1 MASYALI
8 VARKTKMYQK
18 ILWFF
23 ICFLL
28 ISCSGIKKE
37 SPPFE
42 KGSDSESIFVNLEVR
57 KETLPNGLRVLIVE
71 NHNLPIFSYYTFFDV
86 GSRFEKKGQTG
97 ASHFLEHLMFKG
109 AKKYGP
115 GVFDTSIEGNGG
127 STNAYTTNDLT
138 VYHENMPTST
148 LEMVIDMEADRM
160 VNLTLDP
167 VTFESE
173 RQVVLEERKL
183 RYENSPQGKLY
194 LTMMKKVFK
203 DTPYEGSVIGEEMDL
218 LKLSRANVQE
228 YFKRYYSPNNAVI
241 VVVGDINP
249 SKTMSLIREKYGNL
263 PPSKD
268 LENEKSPLEK
278 PILYEHKGI
287 YPQEVNLHGN
297 SPDPIFIFAY
307 KGVKSG
313 TRESFI
319 LDMLSSILADGESSY
334 LSQLYVQNKKP
345 LLSSATVSN
354 YTLKQSGVFFL
365 QGTLL
370 KKTSLNEF
378 KKRYLKDTLNFCEEA
393 ITERSLQ
400 KTKNQY
406 YVSYYDELD
415 SNGGVAQLIGQREI
429 FYNDYKYYL
438 KELDTYNSIT
448 LSELKKAC
456 NEVFRSNKSIFIN
469 IWAGNKS
476 K

>member
-1 MASYALI
+1 MF
-8 VARKTKMYQK
+8 QK
-18 ILWFF
+18 ILCIF
-23 ICFLL
+23 ISFSF
-28 ISCSGIKKE
+28 ISCSGIQKK

-42 KGSDSESIFVNLEVR
+42 KDDTSESIFVNLDVQ
-57 KETLPNGLRVLIVE
+57 KVTLPNGLRVLLVE

-86 GSRFEKKGQTG
+86 GSRYEKDGQTG

-115 GVFDTSIEGNGG
+115 GIFDTTVEGNGG
-127 STNAYTTNDLT
+127 SSNAYTTNDLT
-138 VYHENMPTST
+138 VYHENMPAST
-148 LEMVIDMEADRM
+148 LEMIIDLEADRM
-160 VNLTLDP
+160 VNLSLDP

-203 DTPYEGSVIGEEMDL
+203 NTPYEGSVIGEESDL
-218 LKLSRANVQE
+218 LKLSRENVQE

-241 VVVGDINP
+241 VVVGDISS
-249 SKTMSLIREKYGNL
+249 SKTLSLIREKYGNL
-263 PPSKD
+263 APDKD
-268 LENEKSPLEK
+268 LEKEKQQLQKLE
-278 PILYEHKGI
+278 LYKHKAS
-287 YPQEVNLHGN
+287 YPQEVNLNGN
-297 SPDPIFIFAY
+297 SPDPMFIFAY
-307 KGVKSG
+307 RGVQSG
-313 TRESFI
+313 TRESFV

-334 LSQLYVQNKKP
+334 LNRLYVQNKKP
-345 LLSSATVSN
+345 ILSSVSVSN
-354 YTLKQSGVFFL
+354 QTLRQSGVFFT

-370 KKTSLNEF
+370 KKTNLDYF
-378 KKRYLKDTLNFCEEA
+378 KKRYLKDSLNFCEDS
-393 ITERSLQ
+393 IDDRSLQ

-415 SNGGVAQLIGQREI
+415 SNAGVAQLIGQREI
-429 FYNDYKYYL
+429 FYNDYKFYL
-438 KELDTYNSIT
+438 KELEIYNSIT

-456 NEVFRSNKSIFIN
+456 NDIFNSNKSIFLT

>member
-1 MASYALI
+1 MACF
-8 VARKTKMYQK
+8 
-18 ILWFF
+18 FF
-23 ICFLL
+23 IA
-28 ISCSGIKKE
+28 CSGFKKK
-37 SPPFE
+37 SPPF
-42 KGSDSESIFVNLEVR
+42 DDAPTSENIFVNLEVR
-57 KETLPNGLRVLIVE
+57 KEILPNGLRILIVE
-71 NHNLPIFSYYTFFDV
+71 NHHLPIYSYYTFFDV
-86 GSRFEKKGQTG
+86 GSRFEKDGQTG
-97 ASHFLEHLMFKG
+97 SSHFLEHLMFKG

-127 STNAYTTNDLT
+127 SSNAYTTNDLT

-148 LEMVIDMEADRM
+148 LDMIIDMEADRM

-183 RYENSPQGKLY
+183 RYENSPQGKIY

-203 DTPYEGSVIGEEMDL
+203 NTPYEGSVIGEESDL
-218 LKLSRANVQE
+218 VKLSRENVQE
-228 YFKRYYSPNNAVI
+228 YFKRYYSPNNAVV

-249 SKTMSLIREKYGNL
+249 SKTLSLIREKYGKL
-263 PPSKD
+263 PPSQD
-268 LENEKSPLEK
+268 LKKEKSAFEK
-278 PILYEHKGI
+278 PELYIHRAT

-297 SPDPIFIFAY
+297 SPDPIFIFSY
-307 KGVKSG
+307 KGVQSG
-313 TRESFI
+313 TRESFV

-334 LSQLYVQNKKP
+334 LNKLYVQNNNP
-345 LLSSATVSN
+345 LLSSIAASN
-354 YTLKQSGVFFL
+354 YTLKQSGVFFT

-370 KKTSLNEF
+370 KKTNLNSF
-378 KKRYLKDTLNFCEEA
+378 KKRYLKDSLNFCEDA

-415 SNGGVAQLIGQREI
+415 SNGGVAQLIGQREV
-429 FYNDYKYYL
+429 FYNDYKFYL
-438 KELDTYNSIT
+438 KELEAYNSIT
-448 LSELKKAC
+448 VSELKKSC
-456 NEVFRSNKSIFIN
+456 REIFNSNKSIFLT